1 METEEEKEKVVED
14 VKKTSEDVTV
24 DGEKK
29 DQTSENAIAEG

>member
-24 DGEKK
+24 DGEEK
-29 DQTSENAIAEG
+29 D